1 MTGTGTMKILL
12 YIAIGLTIGTLS
24 GMLGIGGGVLLVP
37 ALIWLCGFTYP
48 RAAGTSLAILV
59 PPIGLP
65 AALRAFRDDRVDLAA
80 AVWIAGSFAV
90 GAYGGAATL
99 RYLHP
104 EYLRVG
110 LGLVMLY
117 IGVRFI
123 VDSNS
128 ETANAAA
135 GLTAVALGLIG
146 YWGLRVLG
154 RKHLARPELGRHI
167 RKAEEEGRGN
177 IDYHI

>member
-1 MTGTGTMKILL
+1 MRILL
-12 YIAIGLTIGTLS
+12 YIAIGLTIGTIS

-37 ALIWLCGFTYP
+37 ALIWLCGFSYP

-65 AALRAFRDDRVDLAA
+65 AALRALRDDRVDLAA

-90 GAYGGAATL
+90 GAYGGAAAF
-99 RYLHP
+99 RYVHP
-104 EYLRVG
+104 EYLRLG
-110 LGLVMLY
+110 LGVIMLY
-117 IGVRFI
+117 IAVRFL

-135 GLTAVALGLIG
+135 GLTAVAVGVLG
-146 YWGLRVLG
+146 YWGLRLLG
-154 RKHLARPELGRHI
+154 RRHLAKPDLGQQI
-167 RKAEEEGRGN
+167 RTAQEEGRGN

>member
-1 MTGTGTMKILL
+1 MKILL
-12 YIAIGLTIGTLS
+12 YIAIGLTIGSIS

-37 ALIWLCGFTYP
+37 ALIWLCGFSYP
-48 RAAGTSLAILV
+48 RAAGTSLAVLV

-80 AVWIAGSFAV
+80 AAWIAGSFAV
-90 GAYGGAATL
+90 GAYGGAAAL
-99 RYLHP
+99 RFANP
-104 EYLRVG
+104 EALRVG
-110 LGLVMLY
+110 LGVIMLY
-117 IGVRFI
+117 IAVRFI

-135 GLTAVALGLIG
+135 GLTAVAVGLVG
-146 YWGLRVLG
+146 FWGLRLLG
-154 RKHLARPELGRHI
+154 RRHLAKPDLGRQI
-167 RKAEEEGRGN
+167 RAADEEGRGN

>member
-12 YIAIGLTIGTLS
+12 YIAIGLTIGTIS

-37 ALIWLCGFTYP
+37 ALIWLCGFSYP
-48 RAAGTSLAILV
+48 RAAGTSLAVLV

-65 AALRAFRDDRVDLAA
+65 AALRAFHDDRVDLAA

-90 GAYGGAATL
+90 GAYGGAAAF
-99 RYLHP
+99 RFVNP

-110 LGLVMLY
+110 LGVIMLY
-117 IGVRFI
+117 IAVRFI

-128 ETANAAA
+128 EAANAAA
-135 GLTAVALGLIG
+135 GLTAVTVGLLGYG
-146 YWGLRVLG
+146 GLRLLG
-154 RKHLARPELGRHI
+154 RRHLAKPDLGSSI
-167 RKAEEEGRGN
+167 RAADEAGRGN

>member
-1 MTGTGTMKILL
+1 MAEPRTMRILL
-12 YIAIGLTIGTLS
+12 YIAIGLTIGILS

-37 ALIWLCGFTYP
+37 ALVWLCGFSYP
-48 RAAGTSLAILV
+48 KAAGTSLAVLV

-65 AALRAFRDDRVDLAA
+65 AALKAFSEERVDLIA

-90 GAYGGAATL
+90 GGFGGATVV
-99 RYLHP
+99 RYVHP
-104 EYLRVG
+104 EYLR
-110 LGLVMLY
+110 LAFGLVMLY
-117 IGVRFI
+117 IAVRFI
-123 VDSNS
+123 VESNS

-135 GLTAVALGLIG
+135 GLTAAALGSLG

-154 RKHLARPELGRHI
+154 QRHLSRRGLGEEI
-167 RKAEEEGRGN
+167 RAAHDQGRGN